1 MTIHKLNP
9 DKANVEARPFSVGVS
24 FNYDLQTLADA
35 VFQTRAIQ
43 AFDSVAQWYPI
54 QRVVR
59 CAARRKLEDVFD
71 DLALGVGLA
80 AQRLDTGT
88 LLLDGPGVFVHA
100 DGWLKAGYSS
110 CRFNIWGDS
119 KARVEEM
126 RATLLRVVGDRHLP
140 EDTFV
145 LDWQFCNSRGVLTST
160 PFEEIAD
167 PHLLDE
173 AYPTLGQ
180 PSRDFIQRYLN
191 ASETILI
198 LQGPPGSGKTR
209 LVRAILAALSRRKG
223 DAAEVMYTAERR
235 ALAHDEIFIDFITG
249 SHDAFVIEDADYL
262 LKARDSGNQDLH
274 RFLSVADG
282 VVRAQGRKI
291 IFTTNLASVRDI
303 DDALLRPGRCFA
315 TVCTRFLTQDEAQT
329 LLARL
334 SGADTDAQSAASA
347 ALAQRGR
354 SVSVADVYR
363 AWSDRANA

>member
-9 DKANVEARPFSVGVS
+9 EKANAELRPFTAGIS
-24 FNYDLQTLADA
+24 FNYELSDIGEA
-35 VFQTRAIQ
+35 VFKTRAIQ
-43 AFDSVAQWYPI
+43 AFENVAAWYPI
-54 QRVVR
+54 HRLVR

-71 DLALGVGLA
+71 DLALGSGLT

-119 KARVEEM
+119 KSRVDDM

-140 EDTFV
+140 QDTFV
-145 LDWQFCNSRGVLTST
+145 LDWQFCNSRGTLTST

-167 PHLLDE
+167 ADLLDE

-180 PSRDFIQRYLN
+180 PSLQFIQRYLN

-209 LVRAILAALSRRKG
+209 LVRAILAAMSRRKG

-291 IFTTNLASVRDI
+291 IFTTNLSNVRDI

-315 TVCTRFLTQDEAQT
+315 TVCTRFLTQDEAQS

-334 SGADTDAQSAASA
+334 GGGNTETLPAASA
-347 ALAQRGR
+347 ALAQRGKA
-354 SVSVADVYR
+354 VSVADVYR
-363 AWSDRANA
+363 VWADHRTV